1 MPTTTFEPKP
11 ILVKEDSRQSTEKDS
26 SDTSSREKIDGTR
39 RILPKNFRRDRGMA
53 KQLVSIKR
61 KEVSKKPKVAEQ
73 EQSTK
78 RPREKRNEVAYE
90 L

>member
-78 RPREKRNEVAYE
+78 KAKREKK
-90 L
+90 